1 MKRNIGAE
9 LAARMTHVNEML
21 ANGESVEAINRADVD
36 SPQPFIA
43 AYAVYL
49 NGVYDS
55 SYGPDAID
63 EAMEIAADCNGEV
76 IPLYRTP
83 QTHATPSEGSV
94 QSEGTVGPAPAECS
108 RSERGSAR
116 PSADSV
122 GGAGPTSM
130 ADIVYESAENLRAV
144 RETFDQWSRATAS
157 VLYRAARHIEILEDA
172 T

>member
-1 MKRNIGAE
+1 MTREIRPE
-9 LAARMTHVNEML
+9 LVARIRHVADSL
-21 ANGESVEAINRADVD
+21 EAIAQCDTD

-43 AYAVYL
+43 AYAVYV
-49 NGVYDS
+49 NGEYDS

-63 EAMEIAADCNGEV
+63 EALEIAAECNGDV
-76 IPLYRTP
+76 VPLYRTP
-83 QTHATPSEGSV
+83 QTHATACDGSV
-94 QSEGTVGPAPAECS
+94 QGESTVGPAPAECS

-130 ADIVYESAENLRAV
+130 ADIVYEAAENLRAV
-144 RETFDQWSRATAS
+144 REAFDQWSRATAR

-172 T
+172 P